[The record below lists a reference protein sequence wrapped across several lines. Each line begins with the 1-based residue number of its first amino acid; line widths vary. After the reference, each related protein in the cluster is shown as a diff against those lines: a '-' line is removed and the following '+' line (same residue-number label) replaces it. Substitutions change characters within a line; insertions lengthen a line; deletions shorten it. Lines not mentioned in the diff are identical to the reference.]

1 MDTLI
6 FYKKKKKKNSKP
18 HNRRKKASLTKGPSL
33 TGCLCVEEYKQN
45 HIYHP
50 THLNSKWIKDSNT
63 KLDIVN
69 SNRKESGKQP

>member
-33 TGCLCVEEYKQN
+33 TGCLCVEEYK
-45 HIYHP
+45 
-50 THLNSKWIKDSNT
+50 
-63 KLDIVN
+63 
-69 SNRKESGKQP
+69 